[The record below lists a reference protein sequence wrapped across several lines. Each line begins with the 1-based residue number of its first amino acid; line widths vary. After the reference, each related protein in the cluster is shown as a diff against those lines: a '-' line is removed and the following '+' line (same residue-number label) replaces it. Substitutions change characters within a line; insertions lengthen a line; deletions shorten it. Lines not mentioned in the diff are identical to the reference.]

1 MPAETDSR
9 SPVRQIPTA
18 YRYAVGD
25 ILVTAAN
32 DGHRVNAVQEGFV
45 RNASLAEVVTALD
58 AGGLPG
64 GRLPIT
70 FTPIVIETGSRRIL
84 VDTGFGDSG
93 PATAGFLRSNLAA
106 AGITPETIDMVFVT
120 HCHGDHINGLID
132 AEGRPLYPAAEVVLA
147 EPERAFWTDRT
158 EAARASGGV
167 ADNFANVAR
176 VFGPLQDRLR
186 TVQWNAEIAPGVTAI
201 DARGHTPGHT
211 ALILESAGEKL
222 VFIADVTNHPALFAR
237 HPHWSVAFDMDA
249 RQSVATRRRILGM
262 IADEGL
268 RMAGYHYPFPATGR
282 LARDGEGFRFL
293 PAQFAMLA

>member
-1 MPAETDSR
+1 MPAQTAQR
-9 SPVRQIPTA
+9 TPVRQIPTA
-18 YRYAVGD
+18 YRYAVGE

-32 DGHRVNAVQEGFV
+32 DGDRVNAVQEGFV
-45 RNASLAEVVTALD
+45 RNASLPEVLSALD
-58 AGGLPG
+58 EGGLPD

-70 FTPIVIETGSRRIL
+70 FTPIVIETGGRRIL
-84 VDTGFGDSG
+84 VDTGFGDAG
-93 PATAGFLRSNLAA
+93 PATTGFLRSNLAA

-120 HCHGDHINGLID
+120 HCHGDHVNGLID
-132 AEGRPLYPAAEVVLA
+132 AEGRPIYPAAEVVMA
-147 EPERAFWTDRT
+147 ETEWTFWTDRA
-158 EAARASGGV
+158 EAARATGSV

-176 VFGPLQDRLR
+176 VFAPLHDRLR
-186 TVQWNAEIAPGVTAI
+186 TVPWGTAVAPGVTAI

-211 ALILESAGEKL
+211 ALMLESGGEKL
-222 VFIADVTNHPALFAR
+222 VFVADTTNHPALFAR

-249 RQSVATRRRILGM
+249 GQAVATRRRLLGM